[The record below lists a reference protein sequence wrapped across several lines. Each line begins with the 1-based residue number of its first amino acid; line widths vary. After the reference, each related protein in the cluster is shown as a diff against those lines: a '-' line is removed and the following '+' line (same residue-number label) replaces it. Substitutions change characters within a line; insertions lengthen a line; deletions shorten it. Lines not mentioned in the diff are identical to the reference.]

1 MTKEEKQH
9 EQTVVI
15 FGGPVAWHGSLMTPV
30 YAAEDSP
37 QAVHCTPAKE
47 EDADNDFELLNEGD
61 KYLRTGDKLKLE
73 FTKTYYK
80 GVPVEYDVTW
90 VNRPGVIEVD
100 ADGVLH
106 VEKAGNYYMY
116 YGLEYSKETRERFKN
131 DGLPALVDMN
141 FFMNFVVSDD
151 PFVFR
156 LYNPN
161 SGEHFYTSDKKE
173 RQFLIDQGWQGEG
186 YGWLGSDTSRQ
197 PVYRLYDP
205 NAGDHHFTMD
215 KKEYDA
221 LGKLGWTQ
229 EGTAWYCSP
238 ETDMPVYRQ
247 YNPNAQAGRHN
258 LTSNTKEKEYLISVG
273 WKDEGIVW
281 YTPVIAYSD
290 IDLDWLEETP
300 PMAHN

>member
-1 MTKEEKQH
+1 MVRLLKKIKRSWYCSGILLGALLAGNVFLIQ
-9 EQTVVI
+9 
-15 FGGPVAWHGSLMTPV
+15 
-30 YAAEDSP
+30 AAD
-37 QAVHCTPAKE
+37 E
-47 EDADNDFELLNEGD
+47 EDVMMEFRLLNED
-61 KYLRTGDKLKLE
+61 DQYLRTGDELKLQFAE
-73 FTKTYYK
+73 THYK
-80 GVPVEYDVTW
+80 DVPVQYEVTW
-90 VNRPGVIEVD
+90 SNRPGAIEVD
-100 ADGVLH
+100 ENGVLH
-106 VEKAGNYYMY
+106 AEKAGDYH
-116 YGLEYSKETRERFKN
+116 LEYELAYTKDTLEQLDKEYP
-131 DGLPALVDMN
+131 DQMWDLPDIGYT
-141 FFMNFVVSDD
+141 MNFVVSDD

-205 NAGDHHFTMD
+205 NAGDHHCTMD

-229 EGTAWYCSP
+229 EGTAWGCSP
-238 ETDMPVYRQ
+238 ETDTPVYRQ

>member
-1 MTKEEKQH
+1 MNKLLSSLAALSL
-9 EQTVVI
+9 
-15 FGGPVAWHGSLMTPV
+15 GMGSLMTPV

-37 QAVHCTPAKE
+37 QAVRRTPAKE

-131 DGLPALVDMN
+131 DELPALVDMN
-141 FFMNFVVSDD
+141 FFMNFVV
-151 PFVFR
+151 
-156 LYNPN
+156 
-161 SGEHFYTSDKKE
+161 
-173 RQFLIDQGWQGEG
+173 
-186 YGWLGSDTSRQ
+186 SDTSRQ

-205 NAGDHHFTMD
+205 NAGDHHFTKD

-229 EGTAWYCSP
+229 EGSAWYCSP
-238 ETDMPVYRQ
+238 ETDTPVYRQ

-273 WKDEGIVW
+273 WKDAGIVW